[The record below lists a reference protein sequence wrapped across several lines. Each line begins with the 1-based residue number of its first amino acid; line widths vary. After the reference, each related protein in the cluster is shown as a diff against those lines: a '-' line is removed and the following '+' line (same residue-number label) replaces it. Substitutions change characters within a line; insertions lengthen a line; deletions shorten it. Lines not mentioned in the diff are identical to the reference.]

1 VAQSQVSPLK
11 RVYTFDEAQT
21 ATTFSRPTWY
31 RWERQGHLALVRM
44 AGKTFVPADVIERLL
59 SGELK
64 LPSGHRAK
72 HLHQP
77 KAKPPRRKRGRPPK
91 QPEQSPPTLA
101 E

>member
-1 VAQSQVSPLK
+1 MGA
-11 RVYTFDEAQT
+11 A
-21 ATTFSRPTWY
+21 
-31 RWERQGHLALVRM
+31 GHLALARM

-77 KAKPPRRKRGRPPK
+77 KAMPPRRKRGRRSK
-91 QPEQSPPTLA
+91 QPEQSAPSLA
-101 E
+101 D